1 LSELHQSLQ
10 NSYSHIAAC
19 PKLGN
24 NSAAGCLPVGEQAVS
39 DVLANAS
46 ASYDYKLSVWRSW
59 YDSAAGAMATNFT
72 AYVRLANSS
81 ARQIGYGDFGEADWR
96 SDFESDSFN
105 SDVLAW
111 YAQLSDLYTQ
121 LQAYVRHRL
130 SRRYPG
136 KFRPDGCLPA
146 HILGHD
152 QWAQQWSLQ
161 SEDFP
166 RRVAAVNYT
175 DLLVRKF
182 GNFTEL
188 VRAAEGFY
196 KSLGMPAMT
205 KEFWQR
211 SDFFKPANSSIV
223 KDCHASAWEFANRKD
238 FRIKMCGRVRAEDF
252 NVIHH
257 EMGHIEYFM
266 AYSRQPREFRNSAN
280 SGFHEAVGDTMSLSV
295 NTRAHF
301 ATLGMLPNGTEAAD
315 AELNRLF
322 SMALEKVAFLP
333 FALTTGVFRWLV
345 FNGTAGPDTYNRV
358 WWGLRA
364 RYGGICPPV
373 DRPSEDSTPEP
384 NTTWPRTSAIFAIIS
399 ASSCS
404 SSCTGGCA
412 SSAGTR
418 DRQMLK
424 SGSSRP
430 WQETLREFTKEDGL
444 QTSAL
449 LEYFR
454 PLHAW
459 LADYNKRHG
468 VPVGWKV
475 PKDVLKGVAEQ
486 RDLRSSSSIS
496 SSSSSPDEDVTRRW
510 CRRSTTPTPAIRAA
524 VAAAAAA
531 APSVGAP
538 PSESMSSSS
547 SRLDWWADFEAKP
560 PPLPPPMPPPP
571 PHSAPECFL
580 RHFVRRPISNT
591 KTSPADSVN
600 FSKPCIPTT
609 GRQNFGSCEAMEI
622 SERVFVFNQGGASRA
637 LSGPARYL
645 CCSKVFSRAK
655 ICCPLKVGRVCFRL
669 PSAAGP
675 TEPVEH
681 LTAPPAAPLIP
692 TLGPKSLSS
701 GDDGGGSCD
710 TVGTEGQF
718 VWG

>member
-1 LSELHQSLQ
+1 MLALLLLLTAASCSTVGVHGSAAPKYDENLMAKRLNRTIDFCTSNNNETCATLWIDKFGKSADYFANIINRFNFAYSNRMEDKLSEQLLTLSNRVEVWSLRNLRIARRFQWRSFHNATLKRRFKALTLDPTLENETDRLQLSELHQSLQ

-121 LQAYVRHRL
+121 LHAYVRHRL

-166 RRVAAVNYT
+166 RRVTAVNYT

-238 FRIKMCGRVRAEDF
+238 FRIKMCGRVRVEDF

-301 ATLGMLPNGTEAAD
+301 ATLGMLPNGTEAAE

-373 DRPSEDSTPEP
+373 DRPSGGFD
-384 NTTWPRTSAIFAIIS
+384 AGAKYHVAQDIS
-399 ASSCS
+399 YIRYYFSFILQFQLHRRMCQLSGHKGPVNRCDFYRS
-404 SSCTGGCA
+404 KK
-412 SSAGTR
+412 AGKKFL
-418 DRQMLK
+418 QMLK

-475 PKDVLKGVAEQ
+475 PKDVLKGV
-486 RDLRSSSSIS
+486 SS
-496 SSSSSPDEDVTRRW
+496 
-510 CRRSTTPTPAIRAA
+510 
-524 VAAAAAA
+524 
-531 APSVGAP
+531 
-538 PSESMSSSS
+538 
-547 SRLDWWADFEAKP
+547 
-560 PPLPPPMPPPP
+560 
-571 PHSAPECFL
+571 
-580 RHFVRRPISNT
+580 
-591 KTSPADSVN
+591 
-600 FSKPCIPTT
+600 
-609 GRQNFGSCEAMEI
+609 
-622 SERVFVFNQGGASRA
+622 
-637 LSGPARYL
+637 
-645 CCSKVFSRAK
+645 
-655 ICCPLKVGRVCFRL
+655 
-669 PSAAGP
+669 
-675 TEPVEH
+675 
-681 LTAPPAAPLIP
+681 
-692 TLGPKSLSS
+692 
-701 GDDGGGSCD
+701 
-710 TVGTEGQF
+710 
-718 VWG
+718 